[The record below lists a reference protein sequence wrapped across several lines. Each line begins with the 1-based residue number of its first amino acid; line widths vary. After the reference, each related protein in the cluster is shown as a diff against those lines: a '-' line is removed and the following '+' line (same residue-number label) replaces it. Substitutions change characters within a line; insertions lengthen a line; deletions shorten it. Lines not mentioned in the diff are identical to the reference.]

1 MLKSFT
7 AAFAALIFA
16 GCATVAPVTEA
27 AKRELAPTGKLRA
40 GMNLGNALF
49 TTKDPATGKLRGVAV
64 DLMDELGRHLGVP
77 VEMVVHVTPGDV
89 ADAAGNNTWDVAILA
104 IAAARAQTITFSP
117 PITEIEASYVVHKD
131 SPLRSAS
138 QVDAKGVRIAAP
150 NKAGYELYLTQ
161 TLKSATLVKTDGFDR
176 SIEVFNKRGA
186 EALAGLKPAILESM
200 QKMPDGRILDGRFM
214 TVNHGLCTPRGR
226 AAADEY
232 LKAFVA
238 DVIASGF
245 VARSIERH
253 KVAGLSA
260 VK

>member
-1 MLKSFT
+1 MFKSLST
-7 AAFAALIFA
+7 AIAALAVA
-16 GCATVAPVTEA
+16 GCAAVAPVPEA

-49 TTKDPATGKLRGVAV
+49 TKKAPTGELHGVAV
-64 DLMDELGRHLGVP
+64 DLMEELGRRLGVP
-77 VEMVVHVTPGDV
+77 VEMVVHATPGDV
-89 ADAAGNNTWDVAILA
+89 ADAAGKNTWDVAILA
-104 IAAARAQTITFSP
+104 IAAARAQSITFSP

-131 SPLRSAS
+131 SPLQSAS
-138 QVDAKGVRIAAP
+138 QVDAAGVRIVAP

-161 TLKSATLVKTDGFDR
+161 TLKHATLVRSKGFDG
-176 SIEVFNKRGA
+176 SIDVFNKRGA
-186 EALAGLKPAILESM
+186 EALAGLKPAILDSM
-200 QKMPDGRILDGRFM
+200 HKMPDGRILDGRFM
-214 TVNHGLCTPRGR
+214 TVNHGLSTPRGR

-253 KVAGLSA
+253 NVAGLSA

>member
-1 MLKSFT
+1 MLKAISIAMAVMLVT
-7 AAFAALIFA
+7 
-16 GCATVAPVTEA
+16 GCAGTPPAPA
-27 AKRELAPTGKLRA
+27 AARAELAPTGKLRG

-49 TTKDPATGKLRGVAV
+49 TTRDPATGELRGVAV
-64 DLMDELGRHLGVP
+64 DLTEELGRRLGVP
-77 VEMVVHVTPGDV
+77 VEMVVHATPGDV
-89 ADAAGNNTWDVAILA
+89 ADAAGSNTWDVAILA
-104 IAAARAQTITFSP
+104 IAAARAHTITFSP

-161 TLKSATLVKTDGFDR
+161 TLKSATLVRTNGFDG

-200 QKMPDGRILDGRFM
+200 HKMPGGRILDGRFM

-238 DVIASGF
+238 DVVASGF

-260 VK
+260 VR